1 MNKQINLLLILISFS
16 FSTILNVN
24 GEEYTTIQSAIDAAE
39 TGDTVLVHQGLYYE
53 NLDIDKTITLA
64 SLAMYD
70 NLDTWYEYESITAQY
85 EINNDNIVNTIIDAS
100 EAVDENFTS
109 GIVVRSPEDECI
121 SPVIMG
127 FTIRGGMGTMVAE
140 DTEDGE
146 VNRKIGG
153 GLFSYMTNADIHHNQ
168 FTNNGDPSVEN
179 GGAVYA
185 QTSTEDWGFDNR
197 SSGRPRCE
205 INEINIHDNFYRDND
220 AIYGNTFSNR
230 TFTNEINLTNSL
242 FDIYNCPESNVTGVW
257 VDIQPEAEPDYSG
270 SQGDLCAI
278 TDDVWVSPIGNDYT
292 GLATTNNPI
301 RTIKYALEII
311 APSDDNQITI
321 YLDEGTYSPSLT
333 GETFSL
339 LLISNV
345 NLIGAGEELTI
356 LDAEQTKGVMYID
369 YCENNIISN
378 LSISGGNTDSDW
390 YSFSGYGGGV
400 YLESSNPIFNNITIF
415 NNMADYGGGMNLLYS
430 NPTLNNVT
438 IFDNIADY
446 GGGMHLWESNPIFNN
461 VTISN
466 NTGGYYG
473 GGMSLGNSNPTL
485 INMTISNNMANYGGG
500 MNLWESNPKL
510 INSIIWDNNPESI
523 YLDFDEEPIII
534 YSDIQGGWEG
544 QGNIDSEPLFT
555 DPENG
560 DYTLQEISPCIDTGT
575 AYLEIDGEVIV
586 DLDGSEYIGS
596 APDMGAY
603 EYNTLSID
611 KPVEILPIE
620 YSLEYPYPNPFNP
633 ITNINYSLPKN
644 NKVMLK
650 LYNING
656 ELISTLDNG
665 LKSAGNH
672 TIEWNAEGYQSG
684 VYFVKLDV
692 GEFTQTQKLMLVK

>member
-230 TFTNEINLTNSL
+230 TFTDEINLTNSL
-242 FDIYNCPESNVTGVW
+242 FDIYNC
-257 VDIQPEAEPDYSG
+257 
-270 SQGDLCAI
+270 
-278 TDDVWVSPIGNDYT
+278 
-292 GLATTNNPI
+292 
-301 RTIKYALEII
+301 
-311 APSDDNQITI
+311 
-321 YLDEGTYSPSLT
+321 
-333 GETFSL
+333 
-339 LLISNV
+339 
-345 NLIGAGEELTI
+345 
-356 LDAEQTKGVMYID
+356 
-369 YCENNIISN
+369 
-378 LSISGGNTDSDW
+378 
-390 YSFSGYGGGV
+390 
-400 YLESSNPIFNNITIF
+400 
-415 NNMADYGGGMNLLYS
+415 
-430 NPTLNNVT
+430 
-438 IFDNIADY
+438 
-446 GGGMHLWESNPIFNN
+446 
-461 VTISN
+461 
-466 NTGGYYG
+466 
-473 GGMSLGNSNPTL
+473 
-485 INMTISNNMANYGGG
+485 
-500 MNLWESNPKL
+500 
-510 INSIIWDNNPESI
+510 
-523 YLDFDEEPIII
+523 
-534 YSDIQGGWEG
+534 
-544 QGNIDSEPLFT
+544 
-555 DPENG
+555 
-560 DYTLQEISPCIDTGT
+560 
-575 AYLEIDGEVIV
+575 
-586 DLDGSEYIGS
+586 
-596 APDMGAY
+596 
-603 EYNTLSID
+603 
-611 KPVEILPIE
+611 
-620 YSLEYPYPNPFNP
+620 
-633 ITNINYSLPKN
+633 
-644 NKVMLK
+644 
-650 LYNING
+650 
-656 ELISTLDNG
+656 
-665 LKSAGNH
+665 
-672 TIEWNAEGYQSG
+672 
-684 VYFVKLDV
+684 
-692 GEFTQTQKLMLVK
+692 